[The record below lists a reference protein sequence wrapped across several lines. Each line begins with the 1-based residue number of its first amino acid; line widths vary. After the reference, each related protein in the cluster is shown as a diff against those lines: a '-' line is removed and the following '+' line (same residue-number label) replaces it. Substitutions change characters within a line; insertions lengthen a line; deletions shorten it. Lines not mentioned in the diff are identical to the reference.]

1 MLEDA
6 KNDKDKLTKASAA
19 ARLKEIKTDPDGV
32 DERTLLRSYLTLAED
47 EAEASAEL
55 KSAQDS
61 LMTKV
66 AARYGQLTEA
76 EIQALVVDDKWLV
89 TLSTAVQGE
98 LDRVSQTLTGRIR
111 QLAERYAK
119 PQPQLVDEVEMLAAK
134 VAGHLQKMGFQP

>member
-6 KNDKDKLTKASAA
+6 KNDKDKLTKASVT

-47 EAEASAEL
+47 EAEASVKL

-76 EIQALVVDDKWLV
+76 EIQAMVVDDKWLV
-89 TLSTAVQGE
+89 TLSTAVQG
-98 LDRVSQTLTGRIR
+98 
-111 QLAERYAK
+111 
-119 PQPQLVDEVEMLAAK
+119 
-134 VAGHLQKMGFQP
+134 